1 MSTRFGCPMAAH
13 WLLVF
18 LPIVGSA
25 QQQTAQEIR
34 IELKSE
40 GEVLTRDYT
49 CELDE
54 SNSHQRF
61 AVEVLRAD
69 STFSFRSVPYG
80 DYRLTIMDGHN
91 NEVYQDVVTVPP
103 HYGPMIVQLSKPKVE
118 RPPSG
123 PVSLSQL
130 QHPPSRKAFSA
141 MVAAQRFSEAG
152 DYPHAA
158 EELQKAVRLSPD
170 YADAHWNLAAQ
181 YIRMAQYSRAV
192 EESHRALELA
202 KPGPKQLCNLAFA
215 QMQLAHYDEATES
228 ARASLRLDSTYAQA
242 HFVLGTLLA
251 RDGKTLREALPHL
264 ELAARTLPSA
274 AKVLE
279 LARKGLG
286 NRIAQNAQ

>member
-1 MSTRFGCPMAAH
+1 
-13 WLLVF
+13 
-18 LPIVGSA
+18 
-25 QQQTAQEIR
+25 
-34 IELKSE
+34 
-40 GEVLTRDYT
+40 
-49 CELDE
+49 
-54 SNSHQRF
+54 
-61 AVEVLRAD
+61 
-69 STFSFRSVPYG
+69 
-80 DYRLTIMDGHN
+80 
-91 NEVYQDVVTVPP
+91 
-103 HYGPMIVQLSKPKVE
+103 
-118 RPPSG
+118 
-123 PVSLSQL
+123 LSQL
-130 QHPPSRKAFSA
+130 LHPPSRKAFSA

-158 EELQKAVRLSPD
+158 EELEKAVRLSPE

-181 YIRMAQYSRAV
+181 YIRLGQYSRAV
-192 EESHRALELA
+192 EESRRAMEFA
-202 KPGPKQLCNLAFA
+202 KPGPMQLCNLAFA
-215 QMQLAHYDEATES
+215 QMQLGRYDEATES